1 MSRKFLSMALA
12 GFLTLA
18 AGSTVDAGAV
28 GGPKFDNFTVPA
40 RTSVTYQQC
49 FHAGELAVVTVVGDG
64 YTDLDLLVYDENGY
78 LIASGTD
85 SYNGVTV
92 SWTPKWTGRFVI
104 KVVNRDYTHN
114 SFRLRT
120 N

>member
-18 AGSTVDAGAV
+18 AGSTVDACAV
-28 GGPKFDNFTVPA
+28 GGPKFDNYTVAA
-40 RTSVTYQQC
+40 RSTITYRQC
-49 FHAGELAVVTVVGDG
+49 FHAGELAMVTVIGDG
-64 YTDLDLLVYDENGY
+64 YTDLDLYVYDESGN
-78 LIASGTD
+78 LIASDTD
-85 SYNGVTV
+85 DSDDCVVTWV
-92 SWTPKWTGRFVI
+92 PRWTGQFTI
-104 KVVNRDYTHN
+104 KVVNRGYTHN

>member
-18 AGSTVDAGAV
+18 ACSSVEAGAW

-40 RTSVTYQQC
+40 RSTITYNQG
-49 FHAGELAVVTVVGDG
+49 FYAGELAIVTLMGDG
-64 YTDLDLLVYDENGY
+64 YTDLDLYVYDENGN
-78 LIASGTD
+78 LIACGTD
-85 SYNGVTV
+85 SIDGVAV
-92 SWTPKWTGRFVI
+92 SWTPRWSGRFTI
-104 KVVNRDYTHN
+104 KVVNRDYTYN
-114 SFRLRT
+114 TFRLRT